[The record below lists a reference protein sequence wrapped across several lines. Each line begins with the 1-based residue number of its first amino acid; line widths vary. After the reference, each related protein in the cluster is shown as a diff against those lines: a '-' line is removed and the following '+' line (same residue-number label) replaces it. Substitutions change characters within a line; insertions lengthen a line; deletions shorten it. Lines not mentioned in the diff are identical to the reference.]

1 MGAYWTLATDVLVL
15 KHQANSIDSADERFI
30 ELNQFHMETFHLYW
44 NKANLRD
51 LIAATGRVI
60 LLKIGIKSWIFL
72 PM

>member
-1 MGAYWTLATDVLVL
+1 MKILFCDRTMHASKIY
-15 KHQANSIDSADERFI
+15 K
-30 ELNQFHMETFHLYW
+30 

-51 LIAATGRVI
+51 LIAATGLVI